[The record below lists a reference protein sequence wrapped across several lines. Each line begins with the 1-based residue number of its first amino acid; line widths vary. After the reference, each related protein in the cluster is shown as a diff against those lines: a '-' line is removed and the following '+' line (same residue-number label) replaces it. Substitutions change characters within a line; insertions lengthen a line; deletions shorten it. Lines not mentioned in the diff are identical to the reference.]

1 MPLSLEHFKLLN
13 AKANSFDRGT
23 GGVPDITFQEV
34 ADALATVEYPVS
46 VYARFLYARQ
56 RELWPQVIDLMIKE
70 IAKEIDPIEDLHKQ
84 IAELAVT
91 ALIDPLIHGC
101 LTHPQKAF
109 AVGIP
114 WWTRKNETLY
124 QNALFLLDLW
134 DFDLRMA
141 VKQWNNQLTDP

>member
-70 IAKEIDPIEDLHKQ
+70 IAKEIDPIEDIHKQ

-101 LTHPQKAF
+101 LTPAQKAF
-109 AVGIP
+109 AVGKP
-114 WWTRKNETLY
+114 WWTRKNEALY
-124 QNALFLLDLW
+124 Q
-134 DFDLRMA
+134 
-141 VKQWNNQLTDP
+141 